1 MSQLLASGG
10 QSTGRQQGVDLGEK
24 RRLPLGQASP
34 GAEGLGGV
42 SRRRLEFLLR
52 PPGGPQG
59 QAGGPAGAA
68 SRGLPGKQP

>member
-1 MSQLLASGG
+1 M
-10 QSTGRQQGVDLGEK
+10 
-24 RRLPLGQASP
+24 GQASP
-34 GAEGLGGV
+34 GAGGLGGV

-68 SRGLPGKQP
+68 SRACLGSSPEGVSSELAAAIKSL